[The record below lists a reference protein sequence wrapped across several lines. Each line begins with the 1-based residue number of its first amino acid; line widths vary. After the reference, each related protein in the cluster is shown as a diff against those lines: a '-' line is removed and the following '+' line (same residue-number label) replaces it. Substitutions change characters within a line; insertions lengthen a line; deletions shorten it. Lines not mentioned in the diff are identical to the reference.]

1 MQNDEKRFVNFKDDH
16 KKLRIVRMGTSGA
29 LQENIPVDS
38 LLISSFGIGLDG
50 LVSYYEWQ
58 NGVITLTNFYLKE
71 RNINSSLVVPSENEI
86 QKHLGDLI
94 QKGAIVKF
102 DKYFSSPEFYN
113 KSRKLKLILE
123 DFVSSVKEEFK
134 GKLYSIVLF
143 GSYAKDRAVKGSDI
157 DVFILVK
164 DKISADKIIRE
175 IYSKYGMEI
184 NVVMLDLKE
193 LEQQKNKEFFKE
205 IISNHY
211 IIYGTDRF
219 TEIMK

>member
-1 MQNDEKRFVNFKDDH
+1 MKLELKIVDLLNRNRKEFTINEMAKTLKQHYSLVHRFTGRLAKDKVIIKKKIGNSYVCSLNLENEK
-16 KKLRIVRMGTSGA
+16 T
-29 LQENIPVDS
+29 
-38 LLISSFGIGLDG
+38 
-50 LVSYYEWQ
+50 
-58 NGVITLTNFYLKE
+58 ITLLVLSEIE
-71 RNINSSLVVPSENEI
+71 R
-86 QKHLGDLI
+86 KD
-94 QKGAIVKF
+94 
-102 DKYFSSPEFYN
+102 EFYN